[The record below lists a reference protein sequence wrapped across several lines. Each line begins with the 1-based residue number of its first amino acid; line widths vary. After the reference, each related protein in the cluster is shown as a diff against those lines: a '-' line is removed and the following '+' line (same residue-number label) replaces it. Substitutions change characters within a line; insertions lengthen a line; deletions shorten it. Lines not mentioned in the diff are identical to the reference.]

1 MSSFWKISKLD
12 RQSSDDLVIK
22 AHFTVSSSLDEF
34 AICVYGFV
42 ILERG
47 SSFILYDQ
55 LSENEVIGWVKNALG
70 IQGVESKEKELSD
83 KINEAKSPQIVSGVP
98 WA

>member
-47 SSFILYDQ
+47 SSFIPYDQ

-70 IQGVESKEKELSD
+70 ETGVNLKEQELSQ
-83 KINEAKSPQIVSGVP
+83 KIANAKTPSVLSGTP
-98 WA
+98 W